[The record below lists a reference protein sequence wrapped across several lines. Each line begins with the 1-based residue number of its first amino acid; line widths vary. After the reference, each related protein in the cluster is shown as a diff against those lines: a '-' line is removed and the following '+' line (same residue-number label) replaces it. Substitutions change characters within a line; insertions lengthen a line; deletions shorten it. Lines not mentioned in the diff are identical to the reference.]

1 MKIAVLGAGAI
12 GSFFAACLA
21 RTGLPVSVV
30 VRKSQVKAIRTHG
43 LRYQSEHE
51 SWHVAVA
58 ATVNAR
64 GLGPQDAVIV
74 AAEAHTR
81 PGSVADLLPLLDAS
95 TPVIFAVNG
104 LPWRYFHKHRL
115 SPIACLTLATG
126 KEVAETPVLCDLFAR
141 CISETGRVP
150 KRLMCKS
157 TSSRGRAACGR
168 RRTGRR
174 CSRICLPASLW
185 RSMRSRS
192 QHRSGHARQF
202 DMATPTL
209 DLLLALLLQRADA
222 AARRSLPG
230 A

>member
-1 MKIAVLGAGAI
+1 MRRSAYRHVQAPPPGAGERWLGAGRRQAPDIPGLAMKIAVLGAG
-12 GSFFAACLA
+12 
-21 RTGLPVSVV
+21 T
-30 VRKSQVKAIRTHG
+30 
-43 LRYQSEHE
+43 
-51 SWHVAVA
+51 
-58 ATVNAR
+58 
-64 GLGPQDAVIV
+64 IV
-74 AAEAHTR
+74 AAEAHTL

-141 CISETGRVP
+141 CISETGSVP

-185 RSMRSRS
+185 RSMCSRS
-192 QHRSGHARQF
+192 QHRSGRARQF
-202 DMATPTL
+202 DIATPTL
-209 DLLLALLLQRADA
+209 DLLLALLPQRAGA
-222 AARRSLPG
+222 ATRRSLPG